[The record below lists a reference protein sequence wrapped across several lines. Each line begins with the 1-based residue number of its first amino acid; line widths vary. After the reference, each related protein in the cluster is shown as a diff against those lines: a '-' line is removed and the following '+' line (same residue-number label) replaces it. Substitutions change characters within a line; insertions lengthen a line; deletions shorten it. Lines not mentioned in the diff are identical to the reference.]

1 MGQGLLGGE
10 GREPSESCMGE
21 LLTTALGKL
30 CEQGGKVLVGTLTF
44 RSFSVSLLE
53 RQCCS

>member
-1 MGQGLLGGE
+1 
-10 GREPSESCMGE
+10 MGE